1 MGERGLLGEFS
12 VTSLE
17 ELLLLLLL
25 LLLLVMVLLLFND
38 LSSSPVPEEILSTVQ
53 EVFTAG

>member
-17 ELLLLLLL
+17 ELLLLLL